1 MPTIVAAIA
10 VLTALVLLNLLL
22 TFGVIRRLREHSEQL
37 AANAP
42 TRTIPV
48 GATVPEFSATSERGD
63 AVSTAT
69 LRGDGRGGTGALVA
83 FMAPD
88 CPACAEQLPA
98 VRERLATAVG
108 GPTAVLVVFTRLRA
122 ATDPGDKSAAEL
134 AEALGV
140 AGGPAVIVHEPL
152 DGTLQ
157 TTFQVAAFPAFYLV
171 DPDGKV
177 AAASNG
183 ITDLPV
189 PPQRSL
195 GPVGPIST
203 VRAADPVAAG

>member
-42 TRTIPV
+42 NRTIPV
-48 GATVPEFSATSERGD
+48 GATVPEFSATSERG
-63 AVSTAT
+63 AVVSTAT
-69 LRGDGRGGTGALVA
+69 LRGDGALVA

-88 CPACAEQLPA
+88 CAACTEQLPA
-98 VRERLATAVG
+98 VRERLAATVG
-108 GPTAVLVVFTRLRA
+108 GQTAVLVVFTRLRE
-122 ATDPGDKSAAEL
+122 ATDPNDASAAEL
-134 AEALGV
+134 AESLGV
-140 AGGPAVIVHEPL
+140 AGSAALIVHEPL

-183 ITDLPV
+183 IADLPV
-189 PPQRSL
+189 PPQRSAL
-195 GPVGPIST
+195 GPVGPIGT
-203 VRAADPVAAG
+203 VRTADPVAAG

>member
-1 MPTIVAAIA
+1 MPTIVAAIV

-48 GATVPEFSATSERGD
+48 GATVPEFSATSERGVV
-63 AVSTAT
+63 VSTAT
-69 LRGDGRGGTGALVA
+69 LRGDGALVV

-88 CPACAEQLPA
+88 CAACTEQLPA

-108 GPTAVLVVFTRLRA
+108 GPAAVLVVFTRLRA
-122 ATDPGDKSAAEL
+122 ATDPNDKSAAEL
-134 AEALGV
+134 AESLGV
-140 AGGPAVIVHEPL
+140 AGSAALIVHEPL

-183 ITDLPV
+183 IADLPV

-195 GPVGPIST
+195 GPVGPIGT